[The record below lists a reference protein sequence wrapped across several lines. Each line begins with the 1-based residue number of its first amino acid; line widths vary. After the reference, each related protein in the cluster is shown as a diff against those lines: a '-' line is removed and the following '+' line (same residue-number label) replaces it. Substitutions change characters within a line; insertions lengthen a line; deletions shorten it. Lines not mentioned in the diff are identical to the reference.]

1 MDSVK
6 EELSEQDSDSEQL
19 PLFPVVSIKTE
30 PDANIVEESL
40 ADAPEVVPSDLTS
53 ELESGVATPN
63 ENKHIPVTSDR
74 SSILAAMRRAMS
86 AGVTPNNHLVPDDT
100 DELICGDAADQG
112 ELWKAQLSNSE
123 QEVSLQMLEEFAV
136 CQDDAVGDGSSA
148 QLEPGFP
155 TKQEFPVES
164 FPSSQAGKCDKSCQT
179 AREIE
184 YYKCKVCKK
193 VFPTKKSL
201 MLHIL
206 SHTDKNPYKCDMCSK
221 TFLHSGNLARHRR
234 SHKGEKPY
242 TCDLCKTNFSR
253 RETLQRHFR
262 THTREKPFKCEICNK
277 AFSDS
282 GYLVTH
288 RRTHTGEKPYKCD
301 MCNKEFTQGGNLTR
315 HKTTSGVCKVLGPKV
330 LC

>member
-1 MDSVK
+1 MDTVK
-6 EELSEQDSDSEQL
+6 EEHDPNREVL
-19 PLFPVVSIKTE
+19 PVFTLVNIKTE
-30 PDANIVEESL
+30 PETDMIEESSEEMSGHTSDVETNEDTL
-40 ADAPEVVPSDLTS
+40 NEKTGTPST
-53 ELESGVATPN
+53 N
-63 ENKHIPVTSDR
+63 DR

-86 AGVTPNNHLVPDDT
+86 EGGTQLDPESS
-100 DELICGDAADQG
+100 DELICGDTTVHGDS
-112 ELWKAQLSNSE
+112 WKSEISNKE
-123 QEVSLQMLEEFAV
+123 QEVSLQTLEDLAV
-136 CQDDAVGDGSSA
+136 CREDSAGDSSSA
-148 QLEPGFP
+148 QVDFNFP

-164 FPSSQAGKCDKSCQT
+164 FPSSQTGKCDKSCQT

-184 YYKCKVCKK
+184 YFKCKVCKM
-193 VFPTKKSL
+193 VFPTKKYL

-206 SHTDKNPYKCDMCSK
+206 THTDKNPYKCDMCSK

-262 THTREKPFKCEICNK
+262 THTREKPFKCGICNK
-277 AFSDS
+277 SFSDS

-315 HKTTSGVCKVLGPKV
+315 HKSTSGVCKLLGTKL

>member
-1 MDSVK
+1 MKQS
-6 EELSEQDSDSEQL
+6 
-19 PLFPVVSIKTE
+19 F
-30 PDANIVEESL
+30 
-40 ADAPEVVPSDLTS
+40 
-53 ELESGVATPN
+53 
-63 ENKHIPVTSDR
+63 
-74 SSILAAMRRAMS
+74 
-86 AGVTPNNHLVPDDT
+86 
-100 DELICGDAADQG
+100 
-112 ELWKAQLSNSE
+112 AQLVASHFFYR
-123 QEVSLQMLEEFAV
+123 LEEFAV
-136 CQDDAVGDGSSA
+136 CQDDDAVGDGSSA

-330 LC
+330 LCQTVSQ

>member
-1 MDSVK
+1 MNTK
-6 EELSEQDSDSEQL
+6 IILL
-19 PLFPVVSIKTE
+19 G
-30 PDANIVEESL
+30 
-40 ADAPEVVPSDLTS
+40 EVLCGPSKY
-53 ELESGVATPN
+53 E
-63 ENKHIPVTSDR
+63 
-74 SSILAAMRRAMS
+74 
-86 AGVTPNNHLVPDDT
+86 
-100 DELICGDAADQG
+100 ELICIF
-112 ELWKAQLSNSE
+112 SYS
-123 QEVSLQMLEEFAV
+123 LEEFGV
-136 CQDDAVGDGSSA
+136 CQDDSLGDGSSA
-148 QLEPGFP
+148 QVDFRFP

-164 FPSSQAGKCDKSCQT
+164 FPNTETGKCDKSCQT
-179 AREIE
+179 DREIE

-193 VFPTKKSL
+193 VFPTKKYL
-201 MLHIL
+201 MIHIL
-206 SHTDKNPYKCDMCSK
+206 THTDKNPYKCDMCSK

-288 RRTHTGEKPYKCD
+288 RRTHTGEKPYKCE

-315 HKTTSGVCKVLGPKV
+315 HRSTSGVCKLLGTKL